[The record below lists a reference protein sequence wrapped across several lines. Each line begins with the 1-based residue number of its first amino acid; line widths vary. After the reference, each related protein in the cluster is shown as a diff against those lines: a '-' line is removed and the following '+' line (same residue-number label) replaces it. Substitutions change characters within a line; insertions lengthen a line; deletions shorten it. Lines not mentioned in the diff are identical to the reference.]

1 MLLNESIK
9 QSIYKIDA
17 LLEGNWTLGILVFEN
32 GQPYLELDIGEL
44 IELDDSYEIEVIA
57 EDNYYPITYQQ
68 AINTIDRH
76 FKTPLY
82 AGFDCRI
89 RQRNFTNTNNQGDKI
104 MENIQ
109 RFEVFATVTIPV
121 SIPIHAKNEN
131 EAIKVANT
139 ILSHDNMITSKLS
152 LINAKGE
159 KIKPA
164 THDLLIKI
172 DDVIED

>member
-1 MLLNESIK
+1 MLLEDSLK
-9 QSIYKIDA
+9 QSVYKIDA
-17 LLEGNWTLGILVFEN
+17 FLDNWTIGTLVFKN

-44 IELDDSYEIEVIA
+44 IKLDDSYKIEVIA
-57 EDNYYPITYQQ
+57 EGNYYPITYQQ

-89 RQRNFTNTNNQGDKI
+89 RQRKFKNRKGDLIVENNQKY
-104 MENIQ
+104 
-109 RFEVFATVTIPV
+109 EVFATVTIPV
-121 SIPIHAKNEN
+121 SVSIYAKNEN

-139 ILSHDNMITSKLS
+139 ILSQDNMITSELS
-152 LINAKGE
+152 LINATGE
-159 KIKPA
+159 KISPT

-172 DDVIED
+172 DDVIKD